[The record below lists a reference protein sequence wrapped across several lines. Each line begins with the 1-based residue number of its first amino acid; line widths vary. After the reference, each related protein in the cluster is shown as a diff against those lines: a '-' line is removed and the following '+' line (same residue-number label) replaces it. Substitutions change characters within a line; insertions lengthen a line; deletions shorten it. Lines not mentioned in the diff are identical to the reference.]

1 MKSKREIA
9 RSSRAMTDRMS
20 FPRPTRESAPH
31 ITKGLAAILM
41 ALALVFAVTSC
52 KTEPEDN
59 PTYYTVT
66 YSTEHAT
73 APEKLTV
80 TDGTALTA
88 GQLPPLTESGYTFGG
103 WYDGQTK
110 AEAGYKVTKN
120 VTLTAKWTVNTYTVT
135 LNSNG
140 STNTITAT
148 YGKPLPDLAAIPT
161 LEGSTFGGYYTE
173 PYAKGKK
180 FIDKDGKGIT
190 AWNLTEDTTL
200 YAAWGYSITYK
211 STKDVQN
218 TNPEIYTGGET
229 VTLANLEKE
238 GYTFNGWFD
247 AETGGNKVESIA
259 QGSTGAKTLYAQWT
273 LITYTITY
281 EGLDGATNPNTATTY
296 TIETDDIT
304 LTDASKTGYTF
315 GGWKNANGDAV
326 TKITKGST
334 GDITLTAQW
343 MTISY
348 NITYEGLNGATNSNP
363 VTYTIETATITL
375 QSPARTGYTFNGWYD
390 AETGGN
396 KIESIAQGSTGAKTL
411 YAQWM
416 LITYTITYEGLN
428 GAANPNTATSYTVES
443 ETITLQNP
451 TRTGYIFTG
460 WFDAETGGNK
470 IESIAQGSTGA
481 KTLYAQWT
489 AISYEITY
497 VLPNGVTNPNVTSYT
512 VEIETI
518 TLQDFSHDDYTF
530 EGWFDAE
537 TGGNK
542 VTSIPKGST
551 GNKTLY
557 AHCTWKW
564 IGTKNPTT
572 AKAVGD
578 IVFSDGSATAYST
591 DLTLSDAQKE
601 AAVAVIFYAGSASDT
616 LGAKTLGVGLKNTG
630 TDSTLQWARYTSS
643 DDKAEGYSTNITAI
657 QCTSS
662 EMGSG
667 KAATATFTG
676 DTDGSDNWQ
685 ALCAAVSDEGTSGN
699 YPAWEWVNAYA
710 TPATANLTGSYANGW
725 YLPTVAELSMLYRA
739 KDTVNSALEKAGG
752 TKITD
757 NSYWSS
763 SQYASNDY
771 YAWGVWFDDGN
782 LYDGYKDS
790 HKSVCTVR
798 AF

>member
-9 RSSRAMTDRMS
+9 VSRTAMTGRI
-20 FPRPTRESAPH
+20 A
-31 ITKGLAAILM
+31 KGLTALLM
-41 ALALVFAVTSC
+41 ALALVFGFASCDTS
-52 KTEPEDN
+52 TGGDD
-59 PTYYTVT
+59 TLYRTVT

-80 TDGTALTA
+80 ADGTALTA
-88 GQLPPLTESGYTFGG
+88 EQLPALTESGYTFGG
-103 WYDGQTK
+103 WYDGETK
-110 AEAGYKVTKN
+110 AEAGYKVTKD
-120 VTLTAKWTVNTYTVT
+120 VTLTAKWTANSYTVT

-140 STNTITAT
+140 STDTITAT
-148 YGKPLPDLAAIPT
+148 YGKPLPDLEAIPT

-173 PYAKGKK
+173 QYAKGTK
-180 FIDKDGKGIT
+180 FIDKDGKGST

-211 STKDVQN
+211 NTKDVEN
-218 TNPEIYTGGET
+218 TNPEIYTGEET
-229 VTLANLEKE
+229 VTLTNLEKE

-259 QGSTGAKTLYAQWT
+259 QGSTGAKTFYAQWT

-281 EGLDGATNPNTATTY
+281 EGL
-296 TIETDDIT
+296 
-304 LTDASKTGYTF
+304 
-315 GGWKNANGDAV
+315 
-326 TKITKGST
+326 
-334 GDITLTAQW
+334 
-343 MTISY
+343 
-348 NITYEGLNGATNSNP
+348 NGA
-363 VTYTIETATITL
+363 E
-375 QSPARTGYTFNGWYD
+375 
-390 AETGGN
+390 
-396 KIESIAQGSTGAKTL
+396 
-411 YAQWM
+411 
-416 LITYTITYEGLN
+416 
-428 GAANPNTATSYTVES
+428 NPNTATSYTVES

-451 TRTGYIFTG
+451 TRTGYIFG
-460 WFDAETGGNK
+460 WYDAETGGNK
-470 IESIAQGSTGA
+470 VESIAQGSTGA

-512 VEIETI
+512 VETETI
-518 TLQDFSHDDYTF
+518 TLQDFSHDNYTF

-557 AHCTWKW
+557 AHCTWEW
-564 IGTKNPTT
+564 IGTKNPTK

-578 IVFSDGSATAYST
+578 TVFSDGSATAYST
-591 DLTLSDAQKE
+591 DLTLSDAQKK
-601 AAVAVIFYAGSASDT
+601 AAVAVIYYAGSAEDV
-616 LGAKTLGVGLKNTG
+616 LGVKTLGVGLKNATG
-630 TDSTLQWARYTSS
+630 DGNTLAWARFTSS

-657 QCTSS
+657 QCMPS
-662 EMGSG
+662 EWGSG

-685 ALCAAVSDEGTSGN
+685 ALCDAVSDEGTSGN

-710 TPATANLTGSYANGW
+710 TENSLAGSYANGW
-725 YLPTVAELSMLYRA
+725 YLPTVAELSMLYRV

-752 TKITD
+752 TKIADTG
-757 NSYWSS
+757 YWPS
-763 SQYASNDY
+763 SQTASGINL
-771 YAWGVWFDDGN
+771 AWYVWFNDGD
-782 LYDGYKDS
+782 LDEGFKGYDNV
-790 HKSVCTVR
+790 SVCAVR

>member
-1 MKSKREIA
+1 MKSKREFA
-9 RSSRAMTDRMS
+9 RSSRAMTGRM
-20 FPRPTRESAPH
+20 A
-31 ITKGLAAILM
+31 KGLAALLM
-41 ALALVFAVTSC
+41 ALVLVFTFASC
-52 KTEPEDN
+52 KTESEEE
-59 PTYYTVT
+59 TVYRTVT

-88 GQLPPLTESGYTFGG
+88 EQLPTLTAEGYTFGG
-103 WYDGQTK
+103 WYDGETK
-110 AEAGYKVTKN
+110 AEAGYKVTKD

-135 LNSNG
+135 LNNNG
-140 STNTITAT
+140 STDTITAT
-148 YGKPLPDLAAIPT
+148 YGKLLPDLEAIPT

-173 PYAKGKK
+173 QYAKGTK
-180 FIDKDGKGIT
+180 FIDKDGKGST

-211 STKDVQN
+211 NTKDVQN
-218 TNPEIYTGGET
+218 TNPEIYTGEET
-229 VTLANLEKE
+229 VTLTNLEKE
-238 GYTFNGWFD
+238 GYTFNGWYD

-259 QGSTGAKTLYAQWT
+259 QGSTGAKTFYAQWT

-281 EGLDGATNPNTATTY
+281 EGLNGAENPNT
-296 TIETDDIT
+296 I
-304 LTDASKTGYTF
+304 
-315 GGWKNANGDAV
+315 
-326 TKITKGST
+326 
-334 GDITLTAQW
+334 
-343 MTISY
+343 
-348 NITYEGLNGATNSNP
+348 
-363 VTYTIETATITL
+363 
-375 QSPARTGYTFNGWYD
+375 
-390 AETGGN
+390 
-396 KIESIAQGSTGAKTL
+396 
-411 YAQWM
+411 
-416 LITYTITYEGLN
+416 
-428 GAANPNTATSYTVES
+428 TSYTVES

-451 TRTGYIFTG
+451 TRTGYIFG
-460 WFDAETGGNK
+460 WYDAETGGNK
-470 IESIAQGSTGA
+470 VESIAQGSTGA

-512 VEIETI
+512 VETETI

-537 TGGNK
+537 AGGNK

-601 AAVAVIFYAGSASDT
+601 AAVAVIYYAGSSTDT
-616 LGAKTLGVGLKNTG
+616 LGAKTLGVGLKNATG
-630 TDSTLQWARYTSS
+630 DGNTLAWARHTS
-643 DDKAEGYSTNITAI
+643 DTDKAEGYSTNITAI

-667 KAATATFTG
+667 KAATATFKG

-685 ALCAAVSDEGTSGN
+685 ALCDAVSDEETSRN

-710 TPATANLTGSYANGW
+710 TENSLAGSYANGW
-725 YLPTVAELSMLYRA
+725 YLPTVAELSMLYRV

-752 TKITD
+752 TKIADTG
-757 NSYWSS
+757 YWSS
-763 SQYASNDY
+763 SQYASLNGN
-771 YAWGVWFDDGN
+771 AWFVWFDDGL
-782 LYDGYKDS
+782 LYFYDKDYNV
-790 HKSVCTVR
+790 SVCTVR